1 MAYSSKGGR
10 PFEYASKSAHGHI
23 INDEDVRSF
32 LERCNLPK
40 RADDVS
46 LGEHL
51 MAPFEPLEDNPIRH
65 IIAID
70 GGYDEVVVQSDF
82 PSSTLCFFQFGALTF
97 SMDDLEGLEEKPFID
112 PDDMSKLKRIQRL
125 KLVLPIRNIS
135 TKGQKTL
142 TDSVRRSVYDFFCR
156 DIDGHSLIETLRWFV
171 FEEYG
176 KGAGEWTLASC
187 PVCRTTKV
195 PLRRAEMS
203 VGRTFACEHCAGEI
217 YLTDVL
223 RLHEAVDDEL
233 GAGGILGYVVTS
245 VEQLILVHLIRLI
258 LMTKPALLEQILFI
272 KDGPLAFFGQT
283 ANMHRP
289 MRTLVGHLLEKH
301 TLYLAGLEKSGAFVE
316 HAGEIAKKM
325 EDGSVLL
332 LDDEYIYRY
341 VLPGRA
347 DPASPY
353 GSTTYYSNKLIFK
366 TTEGQMYVASIPT
379 REMLSAPKAEDLP
392 NLDAVLTNLEKL
404 RCDMYE
410 NALVPIALANKLVSL
425 SNHPSSG
432 ILQKFAIE
440 TIAH

>member
-1 MAYSSKGGR
+1 MAYSSKNGR
-10 PFEYASKSAHGHI
+10 PFEYASKAAHGHI
-23 INDEDVRSF
+23 INDEDVRAF
-32 LERCNLPK
+32 LKSCNLPK

-46 LGEHL
+46 LSDHL
-51 MAPFEPLEDNPIRH
+51 MLPFEPVEDNPIRH

-97 SMDDLEGLEEKPFID
+97 SLDDLEGLEEKPFID

-135 TKGQKTL
+135 IKGQKTL
-142 TDSVRRSVYDFFCR
+142 TDSVRRALYDFFSR
-156 DIDGHSLIETLRWFV
+156 DIDGHSLIQTLQWFV
-171 FEEYG
+171 FEEHS

-187 PVCRTTKV
+187 PVCRASHV
-195 PLRRAEMS
+195 PLSRAEMS
-203 VGRTFACEHCAGEI
+203 KVHTFACEHCAGEI
-217 YLTDVL
+217 YLTDIL

-233 GAGGILGYVVTS
+233 GAGGILGYVVTCI
-245 VEQLILVHLIRLI
+245 EQFILVHLIRLI
-258 LMTKPALLEQILFI
+258 LRTKPALLGQILFL

-289 MRTLVGHLLEKH
+289 MRSLITHLLKEH
-301 TLYLAGLEKSGAFVE
+301 DLHLVGLEKSGAFVE

-325 EDGSVLL
+325 ADGSVLL

-347 DPASPY
+347 DPANPY

-366 TTEGQMYVASIPT
+366 TREGQMYVASIPT
-379 REMLSAPKAEDLP
+379 CEMLSSPKAEDIS
-392 NLDAVLTNLEKL
+392 NLEVILTNLEKL

-425 SNHPSSG
+425 SNHPSSR
-432 ILQKFAIE
+432 ILQQFATE
-440 TIAH
+440 TIGH